1 MVATIHDEL
10 IFDAA
15 ADSAEE
21 CRTIVKATM
30 EEAFVEMFGD
40 VVPVEVEAKVC
51 SNWGE
56 K

>member
-1 MVATIHDEL
+1 MPPNPDPLEDRRLVIRQA
-10 IFDAA
+10 
-15 ADSAEE
+15 
-21 CRTIVKATM
+21 M
-30 EEAFVEMFGD
+30 EDAFVEMFGK